1 MMVFFSEEEETY
13 LKYPPRGLPI
23 CNELQTPVAVLKT
36 LKQKNEAAIKLAGE
50 PIIVF
55 EK

>member
-1 MMVFFSEEEETY
+1 MMVFFSEEEEKY

-23 CNELQTPVAVLKT
+23 CNESKTPVDVLKT
-36 LKQKNEAAIKLAGE
+36 LKQKNEAAIKLDEE